1 MIDFPRAGTVS
12 SISHRERERSKVVA
26 RIDAKA

>member
-1 MIDFPRAGTVS
+1 MIDFPGCAVS
-12 SISHRERERSKVVA
+12 SISHRERERSEVVA